1 MYMHIDLVYTENEIS
16 LHASR
21 AELVTWYGHLIDQD
35 HMCRNEIMLISYS
48 LEQLADFV
56 CFLQG
61 WVTLTMAIYPWKLPW
76 MTTKEYITSSATSQ
90 LLRSQES
97 MNLTSS

>member
-35 HMCRNEIMLISYS
+35 HVQKWNHANKLFFRTAGWFCLFFTGMGDVDHGDLPMEVALDDHKRVHYLQRHIATLKESREYESY
-48 LEQLADFV
+48 L
-56 CFLQG
+56 
-61 WVTLTMAIYPWKLPW
+61 
-76 MTTKEYITSSATSQ
+76 
-90 LLRSQES
+90 
-97 MNLTSS
+97 